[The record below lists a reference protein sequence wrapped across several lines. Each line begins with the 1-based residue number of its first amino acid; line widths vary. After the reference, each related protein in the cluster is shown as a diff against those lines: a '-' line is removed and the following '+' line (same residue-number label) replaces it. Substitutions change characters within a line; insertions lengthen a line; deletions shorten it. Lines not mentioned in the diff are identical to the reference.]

1 MSQIYKIA
9 LTGGPCAGKSSAIAF
24 LKQELERAGAE
35 VLYLEETATALMN
48 SGKTPGNTGSYE
60 FHSLLFKTQLEGERQ
75 LQIKAEQSTAEK
87 CVILCDR
94 GLMDSRAYVT
104 DDEFLSYAKEHGF
117 SENRILC
124 EYDAVF
130 HLVTA
135 AKGAEEYYQT
145 DNNSARREDIEAA
158 RALDDRLLSVWT
170 GTPHLRVI
178 DNSTDFDGKLRRLLD
193 ETLAVV
199 GIPEPLEIER
209 KYLIVYPDL
218 QLLNSLPACRR
229 VPLSQTYLKTDTEG
243 KFRVRKRG
251 EGEDAVFIKTVKKKI
266 SEIRRVETEERIS
279 ESEYK
284 EYISN
289 KENCKGTIAK
299 DRYCIVWKNQYFEL
313 DVFPFWDKLA
323 LLEIELLDEN
333 QPFELPDFVIP
344 LREVTFEKQF
354 RNKALA
360 ETYKDYFEIKDGDTV
375 ADA

>member
-1 MSQIYKIA
+1 MSQIIKIA
-9 LTGGPCAGKSSAIAF
+9 LTGGPCAGKSSAMTF
-24 LKQELERAGAE
+24 LKTELEQAGAE
-35 VLYLEETATALMN
+35 VLCLDETATKLMA
-48 SGKTPGNTGSYE
+48 SGKTPENMGSYA
-60 FHSLLFKTQLEGERQ
+60 FHSLLFKTQLEGEKR
-75 LQIKAEQSTAEK
+75 LGKLAEKSAAEK

-104 DDEFLSYAKEHGF
+104 DDEFFRYANGHGWF
-117 SENRILC
+117 ENEILC

-145 DNNSARREDIEAA
+145 DNNSVRSEDLEAA
-158 RALDDRLLSVWT
+158 RRLDDRLISVWT

-178 DNSTDFDGKLRRLLD
+178 DNSTDFDGKLKRLLI

-209 KYLIVYPDL
+209 KFLIFYPDL
-218 QLLNSLPACRR
+218 KLLNSLPACRR
-229 VPLSQTYLKTDTEG
+229 IPLSQTYLKTPEEG
-243 KFRVRKRG
+243 RFRIRKRG
-251 EGEDAVFIKTVKKKI
+251 EGEQAVFIKTVKKKI
-266 SEIRRVETEERIS
+266 SEIRRIETEQRIS
-279 ESEYK
+279 EAEYNSYFSQK
-284 EYISN
+284 EY
-289 KENCKGTIAK
+289 CQGTIAK
-299 DRYCIVWKNQYFEL
+299 DRYCIVWKNTYFEL

>member
-1 MSQIYKIA
+1 MSQIIKIA
-9 LTGGPCAGKSSAIAF
+9 LTGGPCAGKSSAMTF
-24 LKQELERAGAE
+24 LKTELEQAGAE
-35 VLYLEETATALMN
+35 VLCLDETATKLMA
-48 SGKTPGNTGSYE
+48 SGKTPENMGSYA
-60 FHSLLFKTQLEGERQ
+60 FHSLLFKTQLEGEKR
-75 LQIKAEQSTAEK
+75 LGKLAEKSAAEK

-104 DDEFLSYAKEHGF
+104 DDEFFRYANGHGWF
-117 SENRILC
+117 ENEILC

-135 AKGAEEYYQT
+135 AKGAEKYYQT
-145 DNNSARREDIEAA
+145 DNNSVRSEDLEAA
-158 RALDDRLLSVWT
+158 RRLDDRLISVWT

-178 DNSTDFDGKLRRLLD
+178 DNSTDFDGKLKRLLI

-209 KYLIVYPDL
+209 KFLIFYPDL
-218 QLLNSLPACRR
+218 KLLNSLPACRR
-229 VPLSQTYLKTDTEG
+229 IPLSQTYLKTPEEG
-243 KFRVRKRG
+243 RFRIRKRG
-251 EGEDAVFIKTVKKKI
+251 EGEQAVFIKTVKKKI
-266 SEIRRVETEERIS
+266 SDIRRIETEERIS
-279 ESEYK
+279 EAEYNSYFSQK
-284 EYISN
+284 EY
-289 KENCKGTIAK
+289 CQGTIAK
-299 DRYCIVWKNQYFEL
+299 DRYCIVWKNTYFEL

>member
-1 MSQIYKIA
+1 M
-9 LTGGPCAGKSSAIAF
+9 
-24 LKQELERAGAE
+24 
-35 VLYLEETATALMN
+35 
-48 SGKTPGNTGSYE
+48 
-60 FHSLLFKTQLEGERQ
+60 
-75 LQIKAEQSTAEK
+75 
-87 CVILCDR
+87 
-94 GLMDSRAYVT
+94 
-104 DDEFLSYAKEHGF
+104 
-117 SENRILC
+117 
-124 EYDAVF
+124 F